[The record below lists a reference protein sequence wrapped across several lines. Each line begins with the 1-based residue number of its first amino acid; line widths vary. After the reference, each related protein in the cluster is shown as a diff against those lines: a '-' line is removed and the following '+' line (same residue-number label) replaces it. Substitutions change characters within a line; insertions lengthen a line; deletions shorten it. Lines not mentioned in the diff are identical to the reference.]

1 MNYIVS
7 IFKSVHEAWV
17 ADELT
22 LSLSELETLL
32 TECHITN
39 DKHNN
44 LLFNLAKFKSLDE
57 GAQLARVYH
66 KIDGVRQETYDEFQQ
81 VRRCKENI
89 VSITGLLLDIDGN
102 HTLESAVKWL
112 DGIHAI
118 FFTTHSHGEIDK
130 FRVVLP
136 FSQPLLAEDFAGRID
151 SIIETFP
158 GVDHA
163 SFSGSQSFYFHSS
176 PSADTALS
184 FVMRG
189 ELIDPYSFEERTV
202 KQIEYSTIEFKP
214 TTDAYR
220 DSIVKSLM
228 TCSNIHYDNQSGH
241 KNGGVL
247 TLVAICRSIGLTFE
261 EYDAI
266 CSHICDSTSQLASRD
281 IRRNAWTGFKGD
293 RITRE
298 KRDAFIK
305 ANGGTVPQQAKQHD
319 WREARQAIYNKYRMN
334 K

>member
-1 MNYIVS
+1 MAMNYIVS

-39 DKHNN
+39 DKHDN

-66 KIDGVRQETYDEFQQ
+66 KINGVRQETYDEFPQ

-118 FFTTHSHGEIDK
+118 FFTTHSHGKIDK

-136 FSQPLLAEDFAGRID
+136 FSQPLLAKDFAGRID

-176 PSADTALS
+176 SSADTALS

-189 ELIDPYSFEERTV
+189 ELIDPYQFEEKEIV
-202 KQIEYSTIEFKP
+202 EYVPQPYNYQPPSDDYQKHILE
-214 TTDAYR
+214 A
-220 DSIVKSLM
+220 LL
-228 TCSNIHYDNQSGH
+228 TCRNVHYDSQSGSR
-241 KNGGVL
+241 NGGVL
-247 TLVAICRSIGLTFE
+247 TLISICRSIGLTYEQF
-261 EYDAI
+261 DALCAQI
-266 CSHICDSTSQLASRD
+266 CAPDSQLKHKESR
-281 IRRNAWTGFKGD
+281 RAAWTGWKGD
-293 RITRE
+293 RITWQ
-298 KRDAFIK
+298 KRNEFIR
-305 ANGGTVPQQAKQHD
+305 ANGGYILPPKKQYKTLE
-319 WREARQAIYNKYRMN
+319 RVQ
-334 K
+334 